1 MKQSKGKCLVLMSG
15 GLDSMLSAKIL
26 KEEGIEVTPLCFESF
41 FFSSASAAKA
51 AKQIGLKLRVEDFS
65 REHLKVIKS
74 PKHGRGK
81 GINPCIDCHLL
92 MIKTAGK
99 IMKKEGYDFVATG
112 EVLGQRP
119 MSQNINSLNLIEK
132 ESGLKGLIVRPLS
145 VKVLP
150 ITIPEKLG
158 IIKRENFYDISGRG
172 RGKQIELAEKFKIK
186 EYPSPAGGCILTDAN
201 YSKKLFE
208 LFKRVPKFVGN
219 DAEAIKFGRV
229 FWKKDLLVIVARDA
243 GECIKLT
250 ELRKRGDVVLE
261 PYNFSGP
268 TVLVRK
274 YKKSPQD
281 EMIDCGIEY
290 VCEYSKNIPDD
301 FILKL
306 LPSPKPL

>member
-1 MKQSKGKCLVLMSG
+1 MIKKKYKCLVLMSG

-26 KEEGIEVTPLCFESF
+26 KEEGIEVTPLCFKSF
-41 FFSSASAAKA
+41 FFSTVSAEKA
-51 AKQIGLKLRVEDFS
+51 CKQIGLKLRVEDFS
-65 REHLKVIKS
+65 REHLKVVKD

-99 IMKKEGYDFVATG
+99 IMKKEGYDFIATG

-132 ESGLKGLIVRPLS
+132 QSGLKGLIVRPLS

-150 ITIPEKLG
+150 ETIPEKLV
-158 IIKRENFYDISGRG
+158 IIKRENFYGISGRG
-172 RGKQIELAEKFKIK
+172 RGEQIELAKKFKIK
-186 EYPSPAGGCILTDAN
+186 EYPSPAGGCILTDPN

-208 LFKRVPKFVGN
+208 LFKRVPKFTGN
-219 DAEAIKFGRV
+219 DAEIIKFGRV
-229 FWKKDLLVIVARDA
+229 FWKNDLLVIVARDA
-243 GECIKLT
+243 KECEEIT
-250 ELRKRGDVVLE
+250 NLRKRGDVVLE
-261 PYNFSGP
+261 PNNFSGP
-268 TVLVRK
+268 TVLIRK

-281 EMIDCGIEY
+281 EMIDCGVEY
-290 VCEYSKNIPDD
+290 VSTYSKNLPDD

-306 LPSPKPL
+306 LPSPKS